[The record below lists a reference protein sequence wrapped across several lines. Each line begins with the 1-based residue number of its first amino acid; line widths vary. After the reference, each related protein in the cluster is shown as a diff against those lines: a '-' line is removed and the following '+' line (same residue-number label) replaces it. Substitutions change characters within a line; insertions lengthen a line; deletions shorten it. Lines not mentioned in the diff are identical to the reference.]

1 MFEWLTHFWY
11 HLHNTEG
18 LKETIQMGG
27 IALLFL
33 IIFTETGLL
42 VGFFLP
48 GDSLLVTAGVLSAT
62 NGDRVA
68 LFDPWTLCFFLII
81 AAVLGDQTGWWLGN
95 KYGHRVMERPDGWL
109 VKKKHIHE
117 AHEYFTKGGAFSIV
131 LARYVPILRT
141 FVPFVAGMGE
151 MPYTQ
156 FFRWNVI
163 GGILWITSLIWLG
176 HWIGGTP
183 LADKLHKVILIVI
196 VVSFIPL
203 IWKIGKRFLTSRAKG
218 TKS

>member
-1 MFEWLTHFWY
+1 
-11 HLHNTEG
+11 
-18 LKETIQMGG
+18 
-27 IALLFL
+27 
-33 IIFTETGLL
+33 
-42 VGFFLP
+42 
-48 GDSLLVTAGVLSAT
+48 
-62 NGDRVA
+62 
-68 LFDPWTLCFFLII
+68 
-81 AAVLGDQTGWWLGN
+81 
-95 KYGHRVMERPDGWL
+95 
-109 VKKKHIHE
+109 
-117 AHEYFTKGGAFSIV
+117 
-131 LARYVPILRT
+131 LRT